1 MARPEWIA
9 YSNEEIEEFIVK
21 FKREGTGSRINPIF
35 VMSLQICLTFQLSL
49 FQYLKGCLASN
60 GHTKPQKYFWLQFSL
75 EGMPVCS
82 API

>member
-1 MARPEWIA
+1 MREVLKV
-9 YSNEEIEEFIVK
+9 VK

-75 EGMPVCS
+75 EGMPVRS